1 MSDVMLKKM
10 RPRLAASKSKYDFLS
25 LSPSIR
31 KQIFQIF
38 DHEYYCSFIGY
49 RQTREE
55 AFNHFLK
62 NDLEN
67 NISPSP
73 IFDTAWYAE
82 QTGRS
87 VKNGVLI
94 IDYLERGYALGLSPH
109 PLFDVEWYTAKSGDK
124 IKPTENALLHYL
136 RHSRENHSDPHPL
149 FNTWWYLTQ
158 NHDVANSDVNPL
170 CHFIKHGAR
179 EGRCPSPLFNL
190 PAYRRAYPEP
200 ASENSNP
207 ILEFIER
214 GMIAIGDACPD
225 FDAMWYINNYPDV
238 AIAKVN
244 PLIHYLKYGA
254 SEGRDPSARFSTSW
268 YIAQNPDV
276 AAAGLDPFTHYI
288 AAGKLEGRRPHPHAV
303 SLKLNDFSRER
314 QFITGAPLRSL
325 SSYAAFVTADDREPP
340 RQPFQ
345 LAAPETS
352 AKLLSFD
359 IWSTILHRECH
370 PDEIKLQSARF
381 MLLKNRRRLKPA
393 YVDLMALFDARIRNE
408 NASAPNGD
416 HEYRFSDAVL
426 GWIEEVSEVGMPAAE
441 RAALHDDLLRHEM
454 DAELRSTWVDPRT
467 TDLARNAAIPSI
479 YLSDFYMDGKFIS
492 KLLMKHGIRNLFAK
506 GYVSC
511 DSYETKRGGKLFAR
525 LLSDFQLKP
534 NQVLHVGDNLIAD
547 QQVPQALGF
556 NVLPYNITDEEDR
569 LNWYG
574 EAFWRTREL
583 DFNLHEKRILSL
595 MEDAASSL
603 PTENGKD
610 LRAAGLR
617 MAPLAFSYC
626 LSILEAAT
634 AFGDDK
640 VYFFTREGHFLLSM
654 YEAIR
659 GENPLN
665 MDTPVGEILEVSRKA
680 TFAASL
686 KDLSA
691 SELKRM
697 WSLYSRQSPHALC
710 VSLNLDL
717 KLGAA
722 AAKRVG
728 LDFNQPVA
736 SPDRDPRF
744 LAFLADAKFK
754 SYAEQSIAEQ
764 KASLLGYLA
773 QKDIKPGVEQGL
785 CVVDIGW
792 RGTIQDNLSH
802 LLERPIR
809 GHYLAL
815 FGYLNQQPKLSSKL
829 GWLGDGNIPGA
840 PQLRDQ
846 VAPLEM
852 IFNGPGGSV
861 VGYEKRDDGVF
872 KALTMLVAGEEAI
885 VEELAPFREGM
896 LEGARI
902 LAKYVRLHGL
912 IAEHLLPLSRKIAET
927 FINNPP
933 VALADTFGRLEHNES
948 FGVGGSE
955 NVNSGAGDPFTSSN
969 TGAALHAELSHFLST
984 TRWQEAAAREPRV
997 ANWWRTATDTQK
1009 ASVPIAISRVHS
1021 PALVHSVGS
1030 RLAVY
1035 APAPIRASG
1044 GHRTIFNMVRR
1055 LSDIGIE
1062 PHVYVEDPGAG
1073 VEIIEEYLQGTRATI
1088 DLSWRT
1094 ERKADIA
1101 LATIAH
1107 SAQHI
1112 AEKVD
1117 APLKAYLVQDF
1128 EALFNPVGDA
1138 YVVCENSF
1146 AQQLHHVT
1154 VGNWLTHVI
1163 RNQYDGSAAGSGLGV
1178 DTAVYRK
1185 LPAVTKRR
1193 AVCMLVQPDKPRRG
1207 NDLGLAALRILKKN
1221 RPDVDIFLF
1230 GTDQHLHLDFE
1241 TTQLGLIN
1249 DLHELNRL
1257 YNQCTV
1263 GVCISLSNP
1272 SRIPFEMM
1280 AAGCVP
1286 VDVYRYNNLMDY
1298 HSNTAVLAYQSPRS
1312 MAEAIM
1318 SVIDQESPAMRAE
1331 DLAIYGANRTLDWEM
1346 DGCVNNIAQLLEGRA
1361 ALSGDVSA
1369 TYTTAPI
1376 IAAADRTEG
1385 AVAFCDWQAKQ
1396 AMLPHGAS
1404 KRSNL
1409 KS

>member
-1 MSDVMLKKM
+1 MLKNK
-10 RPRLAASKSKYDFLS
+10 RINLVASKSKYNS
-25 LSPSIR
+25 STLSPSIR
-31 KQIFQIF
+31 KQLLQIF
-38 DHEYYCSFIGY
+38 DHEYYCGVSGH
-49 RQTREE
+49 RKTQTD
-55 AFNHFLK
+55 AFNHFIE
-62 NDLEN
+62 NDLER

-73 IFDTAWYAE
+73 LFDVSWYAK
-82 QTGRS
+82 QVGLPNDDS
-87 VKNGVLI
+87 IYI
-94 IDYLERGYALGLSPH
+94 IDYLERGYSTGLSPH
-109 PLFDVEWYTAKSGDK
+109 PLFDVEWYTEKSRGK
-124 IKPTENALLHYL
+124 INPEENALLHYM
-136 RHSRENHSDPHPL
+136 RHARDNNSDPHPL

-158 NHDVANSDVNPL
+158 NHDVASSDVNPL

-190 PAYRRAYPEP
+190 PSYRRAYPES
-200 ASENSNP
+200 AGEHSSP

-214 GMIAIGDACPD
+214 GMLAIGDACPD
-225 FDAMWYINNYPDV
+225 FDVIWYINHYPDV
-238 AIAKVN
+238 AIAKVH
-244 PLIHYLKYGA
+244 PLLHYLKFGA
-254 SEGRDPSARFSTSW
+254 SEGRDPSAQFSTSW

-276 AAAGLDPFTHYI
+276 AAAGLDPFTHYV

-303 SLKLNDFSRER
+303 SLKLNDFAKER
-314 QFITGAPLRSL
+314 RFINGAPLRSL
-325 SSYAAFVTADDREPP
+325 SSYASIITTGDREPS
-340 RQPFQ
+340 RQPFY
-345 LAAPETS
+345 LAAPETA

-393 YVDLMALFDARIRNE
+393 YVDLLALFDARIRNE
-408 NASAPNGD
+408 NAAAPNGD
-416 HEYRFSDAVL
+416 HEYRFSDAIL
-426 GWIEEVSEVGMPAAE
+426 GWIDEVSEAGMPAAE
-441 RAALHDDLLRHEM
+441 RAALHDSLLQHEM

-492 KLLMKHGIRNLFAK
+492 NLLMKHGIRNLFCK
-506 GYVSC
+506 GYVSS
-511 DSYETKRGGKLFAR
+511 DSYETKRGGKLFYR
-525 LLSDFQLKP
+525 LLSDFQLEP
-534 NQVLHVGDNLIAD
+534 SQVLHVGDNKLAD
-547 QQVPQALGF
+547 QQVPLSLGF

-595 MEDAASSL
+595 MEDAALSL
-603 PTENGKD
+603 PSESGKD

-640 VYFFTREGHFLLSM
+640 VYFFTREGHFLRSL
-654 YEAIR
+654 YETIR

-665 MDTPVGEILEVSRKA
+665 MDTPAAEILEVSRKA

-686 KDLSA
+686 KELSA

-697 WSLYSRQSPHALC
+697 WSLYSKQSPYALC

-717 KLGAA
+717 GLGAA
-722 AAKRVG
+722 AAKRTG
-728 LDFNQPVA
+728 LDFDQPVA

-754 SYAEQSIAEQ
+754 SYAEKAIAKQ
-764 KASLLGYLA
+764 RAGLLDYLA

-861 VGYEKRDDGVF
+861 VGYEKNDDGVTR
-872 KALTMLVAGEEAI
+872 ALTMLVAGEEAI

-912 IAEHLLPLSRKIAET
+912 MAEHLLPLSRKIAEA
-927 FINNPP
+927 FINTPP
-933 VALADTFGRLEHNES
+933 VALADTFSRLEHNES
-948 FGVGGSE
+948 FGVGATE
-955 NVNSGAGDPFTSSN
+955 NVNVGEGDPFASSN

-984 TRWQEAAAREPRV
+984 TRWQEAASREPRV

-1021 PALVHSVGS
+1021 PALVNSVGS

-1055 LSDIGIE
+1055 LSDIGVE
-1062 PHVYVEDPGAG
+1062 PHIYLENPGAG
-1073 VEIIEEYLQGTRATI
+1073 VEVIEEYLQGTRATI

-1117 APLKAYLVQDF
+1117 ASLKAYLVQDF

-1163 RNQYDGSAAGSGLGV
+1163 RHQYAGSAAGSGLGV

-1185 LPAVTKRR
+1185 LPEVMKRR

-1241 TTQLGLIN
+1241 TTQLGLIS
-1249 DLHELNRL
+1249 DLHELNAL
-1257 YNQCTV
+1257 YNQCTA

-1298 HSNTAVLAYQSPRS
+1298 HSNTAVLAYQSPHS
-1312 MAEAIM
+1312 IAEAII
-1318 SVIDQESPAMRAE
+1318 SVIDRESSAMLAE

-1346 DGCVNNIAQLLEGRA
+1346 DGCVNNLAQLLEGRS
-1361 ALSGDVSA
+1361 ALSGDVSK
-1369 TYTTAPI
+1369 TYTIAPI
-1376 IAAADRTEG
+1376 IAKVDRTDG
-1385 AVAFCDWQAKQ
+1385 AIAFCAWQAKQ
-1396 AMLPHGAS
+1396 AMLQHDAPKHAH
-1404 KRSNL
+1404 KKN
-1409 KS
+1409 